1 MPQGPHH
8 PKSTPGNDSF
18 LRENQSKAP
27 ASDEIM
33 ISFRHVFP
41 SFKKSKSDENTFLDS
56 ADHIF
61 PGDLT
66 ITSQKRNGDCEL
78 IMEKFFLPFKVRITS
93 STFMSEG
100 KAIDRQV
107 YDSLSSCSKPNL
119 QYLQQQ
125 ISDAKASNRGIL
137 EYRPFPLI
145 IGDSLNRNV
154 AKKLQPVSS
163 SVIAESL
170 RVMEIDFTT
179 IDNVDQQF
187 LYISNDTM

>member
-1 MPQGPHH
+1 
-8 PKSTPGNDSF
+8 
-18 LRENQSKAP
+18 
-27 ASDEIM
+27 
-33 ISFRHVFP
+33 
-41 SFKKSKSDENTFLDS
+41 
-56 ADHIF
+56 
-61 PGDLT
+61 
-66 ITSQKRNGDCEL
+66 
-78 IMEKFFLPFKVRITS
+78 
-93 STFMSEG
+93 MSEG
-100 KAIDRQV
+100 EAIDRQV
-107 YDSLSSCSKPNL
+107 YDSLSSCSKHNL

-154 AKKLQPVSS
+154 AKKLQLVSS

-179 IDNVDQQF
+179 IDNVGQQF